1 MKHQRHFGTPAASR
15 EAVQT
20 RTLITDLERIVR
32 ILNDAIAAEEKR
44 TGVFDRVQAEYPTH
58 ARELAARRD
67 NLANTIAALEQR
79 LGALADAIKTS
90 RLNR

>member
-1 MKHQRHFGTPAASR
+1 MKHQRHFETPASR

-20 RTLITDLERIVR
+20 RILIADLERIIR

-44 TGVFDRVQAEYPTH
+44 TGLFDRVQAEYPTH
-58 ARELAARRD
+58 ARELSERRD
-67 NLANTIAALEQR
+67 NLANTIAALTQR
-79 LGALADAIKTS
+79 LGPMADAIKTS